1 MAKTDK
7 SNDSFIQEYI
17 PRVSRTFAL
26 TIKFLPR
33 GLRNSVNTAYL
44 LCRVADT
51 LEDTPYLSSIE
62 KSTRLLKLNDLLLCA
77 AKGKCFDFNVIS
89 SIYESLSP
97 SESDDYKLLSES
109 VRLFEILDT
118 LPVSHRKIIY
128 KWAGEMAGG
137 MADYSKLGGGKRISI
152 ATLRDVED
160 WNRYCYYVAGTVG
173 HMLTELF
180 IKHYDFKNEI
190 YRGMKKLSKS
200 FGLGLQ
206 KVNVVKDVPDDRERG
221 SCYLPG
227 DILSKHCLDAVG
239 LKEKSESAKI
249 IPFVNEIVGLT
260 VPHLDDAVEYTM
272 LIPAHLKG
280 VRMFLIV
287 PVYLAI
293 ETLVLVKSNPVQAM
307 TGPPLKLSRKDVTR
321 LVGAATM
328 RVGSNKRLM
337 EYYLTLRN
345 KL

>member
-1 MAKTDK
+1 
-7 SNDSFIQEYI
+7 
-17 PRVSRTFAL
+17 
-26 TIKFLPR
+26 
-33 GLRNSVNTAYL
+33 
-44 LCRVADT
+44 
-51 LEDTPYLSSIE
+51 
-62 KSTRLLKLNDLLLCA
+62 
-77 AKGKCFDFNVIS
+77 
-89 SIYESLSP
+89 
-97 SESDDYKLLSES
+97 
-109 VRLFEILDT
+109 
-118 LPVSHRKIIY
+118 
-128 KWAGEMAGG
+128 MAGG